1 MSDKERMEEKKEVT
15 QKVENSQ
22 NDYVNEQGQKVSNE
36 AVEVVNMVVG
46 VVEQLKARDKESAL
60 KTIEDV
66 LGKLEVLIA
75 KDPSKELIPVD
86 VKRQV
91 IDFPGTLADVLYTK
105 DVIVDLVKNDEL
117 QKARDIM
124 LQLASELDIY
134 VTVLPVVTY
143 PTALKAIVPLI
154 EQEKFDE
161 AMALIVKVI
170 ETLVIEKIVI
180 PLPVL
185 RAEQTII
192 KASELTKD
200 REDANRDELKEL
212 IAYAREQLELAQALG
227 YGRVDED
234 YKGLLSEVEKIE
246 TILEGEDSTK
256 DIFET
261 LKEKLSSFMSGFNRA
276 SEPTQ
281 MPKAEDKDKKEEEKE
296 SK

>member
-1 MSDKERMEEKKEVT
+1 MSNKERMEEKKEVT

-22 NDYVNEQGQKVSNE
+22 NDYVNEQNQKVSNE
-36 AVEVVNMVVG
+36 AVEVVNMVVS
-46 VVEQLKARDKESAL
+46 VIEQLKAKDKEKAL
-60 KTIEDV
+60 NTIAEV

-86 VKRQV
+86 VKREV

-105 DVIVDLVKNDEL
+105 EVIEDLVKNDEL

-180 PLPVL
+180 PLPIL

-200 REDANRDELKEL
+200 REDANREELKEL
-212 IAYAREQLELAQALG
+212 IAYAKEQLELAQALG
-227 YGRVDED
+227 YGKVDED

-261 LKEKLSSFMSGFNRA
+261 LKEKLSSFMSGFNRV

-281 MPKAEDKDKKEEEKE
+281 MPKAEDKDKKEEDKE

>member
-1 MSDKERMEEKKEVT
+1 MAENKRMEEKQEIT
-15 QKVENSQ
+15 QKVESSQ
-22 NDYVNEQGQKVSNE
+22 NDYVNEQGKKVSNE
-36 AVEVVNMVVG
+36 AVEIVNMITN
-46 VVEQLKARDKESAL
+46 VVEQLKAKDKDEAI
-60 KTIEDV
+60 KTIETV

-86 VKRQV
+86 VKQQV
-91 IDFPGTLADVLYTK
+91 IDFPGTLADVVYSK
-105 DVIVDLVKNDEL
+105 EVVVDLIEDDEV

-124 LQLASELDIY
+124 MQLASELDIY

-161 AMALIVKVI
+161 ALSLIIKVI

-185 RAEQTII
+185 RAEQAII

-200 REDANRDELKEL
+200 KEDANRDELKEL
-212 IAYAREQLELAQALG
+212 LAYAKEQLELAQALG
-227 YGRVDED
+227 YGKVNED
-234 YKGLLSEVEKIE
+234 YKGLQEEIKKIE
-246 TILEGEDSTK
+246 TILEGEESTK

-261 LKEKLSSFMSGFNRA
+261 LKEKLSSFMSGFNKA
-276 SEPTQ
+276 VEPTK
-281 MPKAEDKDKKEEEKE
+281 MPKAEDKEKKEE

>member
-1 MSDKERMEEKKEVT
+1 MMS
-15 QKVENSQ
+15 
-22 NDYVNEQGQKVSNE
+22 
-36 AVEVVNMVVG
+36 
-46 VVEQLKARDKESAL
+46 
-60 KTIEDV
+60 
-66 LGKLEVLIA
+66 
-75 KDPSKELIPVD
+75 SKRP
-86 VKRQV
+86 
-91 IDFPGTLADVLYTK
+91 
-105 DVIVDLVKNDEL
+105 
-117 QKARDIM
+117 RDII

-161 AMALIVKVI
+161 ALTLIVKVI

-212 IAYAREQLELAQALG
+212 IAYAKEQLELAQALG
-227 YGRVDED
+227 YGKIDED
-234 YKGLLSEVEKIE
+234 YKAILEEVEKIE

-261 LKEKLSSFMSGFNRA
+261 LKERLSSFMSGFNRA
-276 SEPTQ
+276 SEPTK
-281 MPKAEDKDKKEEEKE
+281 MPKAEDKKEEE